1 MNTLTIILLV
11 LILLLSI
18 ALVVAIN
25 WPRSKELRRLKK
37 IIKHKADEIKG
48 LNYEIA
54 TLSNDIESGFVK
66 MEERLKEDEGVNN
79 AVIDNIITDLQ
90 SEFIK

>member
-1 MNTLTIILLV
+1 MTTFIIILCAIIVLLIIGLV
-11 LILLLSI
+11 I
-18 ALVVAIN
+18 AIK
-25 WPRSKELRRLKK
+25 WPKNKEIKRLKK

-54 TLSNDIESGFVK
+54 NLSNDIESGFVK

-79 AVIDNIITDLQ
+79 AVIDSIITDLQ